1 MSPPSH
7 PYYSFL
13 LAPEDAPQNFNYTPT
28 MTSIMYRWTPPTQPN
43 GIITG
48 YTLTAGGGL
57 DIELNATTRS
67 YLLCR
72 LQPGQQVTASIVAST
87 VVGSGPPD
95 SLRISTDPEGK

>member
-13 LAPEDAPQNFNYTPT
+13 LAPEDAPQNFSSTPT

-48 YTLTAGGGL
+48 YTLTAGGGPE
-57 DIELNATTRS
+57 ELTATTRS

-72 LQPGQQVTASIVAST
+72 LQPGQQVTASIVANT
-87 VVGSGPPD
+87 VVGPGPPN
-95 SLRISTDPEGK
+95 SLGISTDPEGK

>member
-1 MSPPSH
+1 
-7 PYYSFL
+7 
-13 LAPEDAPQNFNYTPT
+13 

-48 YTLTAGGGL
+48 YTLTAGGGPE
-57 DIELNATTRS
+57 ELNSTTRS

-87 VVGSGPPD
+87 VVGSGPPN